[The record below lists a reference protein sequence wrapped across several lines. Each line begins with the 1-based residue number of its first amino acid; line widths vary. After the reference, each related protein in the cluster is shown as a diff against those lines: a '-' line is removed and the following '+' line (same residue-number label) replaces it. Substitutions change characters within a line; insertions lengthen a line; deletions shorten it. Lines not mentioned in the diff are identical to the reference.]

1 MAEPRPSGRAAPSLR
16 GLLLSLVQLAQLRL
30 ELLSVDA
37 REGAL
42 RLGELLLY
50 GALAVLFLGL
60 GLGFLAI
67 LLTVLLWD
75 SQRLLAL
82 TVFATLFLTLGGV
95 AVWRVR
101 ERLGEG
107 VDWFSASREEL
118 QRDAE
123 QLRP

>member
-1 MAEPRPSGRAAPSLR
+1 MAEPHPADRAAPSLR
-16 GLLLSLVQLAQLRL
+16 GLVLSVVQLAQLRL

-60 GLGFLAI
+60 GLGFLAV

-75 SQRLLAL
+75 SPC
-82 TVFATLFLTLGGV
+82 FAGRVCHRVLTLGGV
-95 AVWRVR
+95 AVWLMRARLR
-101 ERLGEG
+101 ED
-107 VDWFSASREEL
+107 VHWFSASREEL

>member
-1 MAEPRPSGRAAPSLR
+1 MAEPHPADRAAPSLR
-16 GLLLSLVQLAQLRL
+16 GLVLSVVQLAQLRL

-60 GLGFLAI
+60 GLGFLAV

-95 AVWRVR
+95 AVWLMRARLR
-101 ERLGEG
+101 ED
-107 VDWFSASREEL
+107 VHWFSASREEL

>member
-1 MAEPRPSGRAAPSLR
+1 MAASPRPERLAVSLK
-16 GLLLSLVQLAQLRL
+16 GFVSSLIEIVHVRL
-30 ELLSVDA
+30 ELITVEA
-37 REGAL
+37 RDEAL
-42 RLGELLLY
+42 RLTELLVY
-50 GALAVLFLGL
+50 GALAIAFLTFGIA
-60 GLGFLAI
+60 FLAV